1 MAAATNDVLP
11 SAREREAIVLRAVI
25 ELISSIVN
33 YEVLE
38 KADGPITEV
47 RFPSQTHLRFFNI
60 MLVDFLSP
68 IDATVLAPGGTY
80 LEGLEA
86 ICESPTFELFD
97 SATELKR
104 SVAELD
110 TWLATE
116 ISVDTWMP
124 SIDIQASLKL
134 TRSLLIQIGGN
145 ASKHN
150 HLRLGRIATKL
161 QGILAR
167 AGHETGRQQAV
178 LALSDVYDRFHKDIL
193 HYHSSTIA
201 ELLNNVWWG
210 IHDYLQPEYQRSF
223 TREPPHPIKY
233 HYKVPSDVQTALG
246 IDAYWG
252 LMNLVRSGPY
262 LPRFAVSEWLKK
274 RY

>member
-1 MAAATNDVLP
+1 
-11 SAREREAIVLRAVI
+11 
-25 ELISSIVN
+25 
-33 YEVLE
+33 
-38 KADGPITEV
+38 
-47 RFPSQTHLRFFNI
+47 

-68 IDATVLAPGGTY
+68 IDETVLAPGGTY
-80 LEGLEA
+80 LEGLKA
-86 ICESPTFELFD
+86 VCESPTFELFG
-97 SATELKR
+97 SAAELKS

-124 SIDIQASLKL
+124 SIDTQANLKL

-145 ASKHN
+145 VSKHN

-167 AGHETGRQQAV
+167 AGHETNHHQSL

-210 IHDYLQPEYQRSF
+210 IQEYLQPEYLRSF
-223 TREPPHPIKY
+223 TREPPHPVKY
-233 HYKVPSDVQTALG
+233 HFKVPSDVVTELG

-252 LMNLVRSGPY
+252 LMNLVRSEPY